1 MNDHGDEKVFRT
13 LRGFIEGEEPEE
25 ETYFAYSA
33 TLRIF
38 GLIPDLEEITR
49 RLGVAPTRSRRRTDP
64 RRPELPPWK
73 DDMWSYMALVPED
86 QPLQLHIDTLW
97 NTLRDHTAYLLELK
111 QSLHVDVFLGYRSN
125 CDHAGVDVPAAS
137 LEMFTALQVPFSL
150 SIIIT

>member
-1 MNDHGDEKVFRT
+1 MNDPGAEKVFRT
-13 LRGFIEGEEPEE
+13 LRGFIDGEEPAE

-38 GLIPDLEEITR
+38 GLIPDLEEITN

-64 RRPELPPWK
+64 RRPGLPPWK
-73 DDMWSYMALVPED
+73 EDMWSYTAPVPEE
-86 QPLQLHIDTLW
+86 QPLHVHIDTLW
-97 NTLRDHTAYLLELK
+97 NTFRDRRDYLLELK

-125 CDHAGVDVPAAS
+125 CDQAGVEVPAAS
-137 LEMFTALQVPFSL
+137 LEMFVALQIPFGV